1 MTLRRTCI
9 QVFDRKAFTHVFS
22 ISKPLSNE
30 ETEDA
35 NVVKSKTQLSE
46 EDRALIEAAKE
57 TADRLHV
64 DDIHEVAAAL
74 RTTDKQVF
82 TGIHIEAGVGFADVC
97 GEVAAICT
105 AVSHGSRDYEAI
117 VAIWGDG
124 KGAYRLLSPC
134 GRCREIISDFNQDTW
149 VIVGSLEHPYKVK
162 VSDLLPLKNP

>member
-1 MTLRRTCI
+1 ME
-9 QVFDRKAFTHVFS
+9 AM
-22 ISKPLSNE
+22 
-30 ETEDA
+30 EDVYA
-35 NVVKSKTQLSE
+35 VKSKTHLSK
-46 EDRALIEAAKE
+46 EDFELIEAAKA
-57 TADRLHV
+57 TADRLHMDEV
-64 DDIHEVAAAL
+64 HEVAAAL

-149 VIVGSLEHPYKVK
+149 VIVGSLDHPYKVK

>member
-1 MTLRRTCI
+1 MTLPRICI
-9 QVFDRKAFTHVFS
+9 QAFDRKALLTLF
-22 ISKPLSNE
+22 LSTSPCQVE
-30 ETEDA
+30 EPEDA
-35 NVVKSKTQLSE
+35 NAVKSKTQLSE
-46 EDRALIEAAKE
+46 EDHELIEAAKE

-64 DDIHEVAAAL
+64 DEVHEVAAAL
-74 RTTDKQVF
+74 RTTDKKVF

-105 AVSHGSRDYEAI
+105 AVSHGARDFEAI

-134 GRCREIISDFNQDTW
+134 GRCREIISDFNPDAW
-149 VIVGSLEHPYKVK
+149 VIVGSLDHPYKVK